1 VKDLR
6 TQSVITRCNSSG
18 DLYPLS
24 APLASTA
31 TPSVLLASAPS
42 QLWHRRLG
50 HIGRDALH
58 RLASLSYITCN
69 KDTHAICHACQL
81 GRHVRLPFSTS
92 QSRALHNFDLV
103 HCDLWTSPIPSV
115 SGYKY
120 YLVILDDCSH
130 YLWTFPLRL
139 KSDTFPT
146 IAHFFSFVA
155 TQFGTTIKNLQ
166 CDNGR
171 EFDNSHTRTFLLS
184 HGVHLRMSCP
194 YTSQQNGRAERV
206 LRTVNNIV
214 RSLLFQANLPPSF
227 WVEALHTTT
236 YLLNLHPT
244 SKGLRSDDEQTNSY
258 VA

>member
-166 CDNGR
+166 CDNVVSSTIPTL
-171 EFDNSHTRTFLLS
+171 E
-184 HGVHLRMSCP
+184 
-194 YTSQQNGRAERV
+194 
-206 LRTVNNIV
+206 
-214 RSLLFQANLPPSF
+214 PSF
-227 WVEALHTTT
+227 FHMVSTFGCRVPTPPNKMVAPNVSYAPSTT
-236 YLLNLHPT
+236 
-244 SKGLRSDDEQTNSY
+244 
-258 VA
+258 